1 MGSMFDVKVVSRF
14 LDRKAIMDKVYKTN
28 KRNLAHAAALTR
40 RVARQSMRK
49 RKEPSRPGQPPR
61 TITGALKNSIIFGW
75 DDEGRTI
82 IVGPTKFSNSMAQ
95 STLERGGEVVIP
107 KSFRKRLFKAGAPP
121 NQGGIGPVVIDR
133 IGERPRLHRWMQ
145 LWGNFDPEINKLD
158 GYARVLW
165 RHLRTGEEARHAEKT
180 YAKLISAREFAR
192 LTDKVKGRVEAR
204 PYMIPA
210 VHKIKTELLELWDG
224 SLH

>member
-1 MGSMFDVKVVSRF
+1 MTDFITTAFTNTFSGKTLFKKLGKAR
-14 LDRKAIMDKVYKTN
+14 RKAFNHIGAIVRK
-28 KRNLAHAAALTR
+28 A
-40 RVARQSMRK
+40 ARQQIRTRK
-49 RKEPSRPGQPPR
+49 RVSNPGEPPTNR
-61 TITGALKNSIIFGW
+61 TGKLKNSILYAMDYDGNSVLIGPKAFGP
-75 DDEGRTI
+75 EKAG
-82 IVGPTKFSNSMAQ
+82 K
-95 STLERGGEVVIP
+95 TLEKGGVVEVP

-165 RHLRTGEEARHAEKT
+165 RRLRTANEARHAEKT
-180 YAKLISAREFAR
+180 YSELIGAREFAR

-204 PYMIPA
+204 PFMSSGRDKARQAIRKA
-210 VHKIKTELLELWDG
+210 WEE
-224 SLH
+224 SLR